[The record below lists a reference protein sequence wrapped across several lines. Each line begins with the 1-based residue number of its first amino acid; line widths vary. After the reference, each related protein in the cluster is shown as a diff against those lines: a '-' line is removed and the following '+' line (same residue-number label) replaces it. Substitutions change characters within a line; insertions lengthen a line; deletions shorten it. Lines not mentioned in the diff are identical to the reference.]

1 MIMNKKKNRKSTHFY
16 DILSNPLDNVNRGR
30 VGIPYVGQY
39 RIARETTQST
49 KHSLRVKKKKKIW
62 PSWKHVRG
70 GGEGGD
76 GARALGEAVK
86 KCWLLSSLY
95 IYRV

>member
-1 MIMNKKKNRKSTHFY
+1 MNKKKNRKSTHFY

-49 KHSLRVKKKKKIW
+49 KHSLRVKKKKRKFDLAGNTCEVEV
-62 PSWKHVRG
+62 KVETEHVHWG
-70 GGEGGD
+70 
-76 GARALGEAVK
+76 K
-86 KCWLLSSLY
+86 Q
-95 IYRV
+95 

>member
-1 MIMNKKKNRKSTHFY
+1 M
-16 DILSNPLDNVNRGR
+16 
-30 VGIPYVGQY
+30 GQY

-70 GGEGGD
+70 GGGD
-76 GARALGEAVK
+76 GDGDGDRARALGEAVK